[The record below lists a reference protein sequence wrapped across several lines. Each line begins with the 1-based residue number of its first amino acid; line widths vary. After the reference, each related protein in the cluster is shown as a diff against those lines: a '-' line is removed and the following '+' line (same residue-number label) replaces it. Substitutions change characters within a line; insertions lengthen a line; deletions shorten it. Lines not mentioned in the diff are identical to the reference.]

1 MLNFEDLSKKEL
13 IDLIVAYNDYVIEY
27 FEEHKEGTP
36 VCVSEFFDNEYQEM
50 KNVKKETEQ
59 NGINAIKRFL
69 NDFEEHLGSE
79 FNRTLDNGYFS
90 YCLGQKE
97 MCRILKDIIVNFSSI
112 REILQMFDKM
122 YDRWNNA
129 ELWDR
134 NKGRDYY
141 VGGLNLINYAKNEY
155 EKLK

>member
-1 MLNFEDLSKKEL
+1 
-13 IDLIVAYNDYVIEY
+13 
-27 FEEHKEGTP
+27 
-36 VCVSEFFDNEYQEM
+36 
-50 KNVKKETEQ
+50 
-59 NGINAIKRFL
+59 
-69 NDFEEHLGSE
+69 
-79 FNRTLDNGYFS
+79 
-90 YCLGQKE
+90 